1 MNLAVIGSGGREHA
15 ICYKLNQS
23 KKLKKLIC
31 IPGNAGTEIIAKNI
45 NEDIRNFDAIYKI
58 LKENNIDI
66 VIIGPEQPLVDGMA
80 DYLRNKSIRVLGPNK
95 FASQLEGS
103 KAFMKDICKKN
114 NIPTADYGVFDNL
127 DEAKKFIKKNKSFGI
142 YIETVQTGVN
152 SNIGA
157 RISKITDR
165 IKEKNFLLL
174 NGDAIFDVNLN
185 YIFDSHCKKNYSITF
200 LSGEVT
206 YPYGSIGVLKN
217 KVIDFQ
223 RNLIFD
229 QLKVRNN
236 KNYKAY
242 NFTGICI
249 VKTAILKKYK
259 NKFKNAENFEQ
270 TFYPKIIKNYKTRLV
285 KIDGFWHSIDNIKD
299 LTVIDNKS
307 KNNYKFN
314 ILKKLKAFIKLNN

>member
-1 MNLAVIGSGGREHA
+1 MNDKCAVVLCGGKGSRLGSLGKKIPKTLAKVQNKEILWYIIKYLKLSGFNHIILPLG
-15 ICYKLNQS
+15 YKGNQI
-23 KKLKKLIC
+23 K
-31 IPGNAGTEIIAKNI
+31 
-45 NEDIRNFDAIYKI
+45 
-58 LKENNIDI
+58 
-66 VIIGPEQPLVDGMA
+66 Q
-80 DYLRNKSIRVLGPNK
+80 
-95 FASQLEGS
+95 
-103 KAFMKDICKKN
+103 
-114 NIPTADYGVFDNL
+114 
-127 DEAKKFIKKNKSFGI
+127 FIKRNKSFGI

-314 ILKKLKAFIKLNN
+314 ILKKLKAFIKLKN